1 VKSKKRI
8 LIAPL
13 NWGIGHATRCIPIIE
28 NLIKNNF
35 EVLIATSGRPL
46 QLLQEEFPHVEFIEF
61 KDYNINYSSYLPM
74 SINILI
80 QIPRLILA
88 IKKEQ
93 KILNKIIKSQKIDGV
108 ISDNRYGLHAKNLT
122 CVFIT
127 HQLQIKSPI
136 FQTIIQKINYNF
148 ISKFKECWII
158 DDESI
163 NLAGS
168 LSKPKYLPQ
177 KSKYIGTLSR
187 FKKIK
192 SVKKYKLIAIV
203 SGPEPQRSI
212 FEKKLIKEMQ
222 KSKEKMLIVLGK
234 PESYE
239 SKKINNLT
247 IKSFLN
253 SNELNIAIQSS
264 DLVISRSGYSTIM
277 DLQKLEKKAVFI
289 PTPGQTE
296 QEFLAHYLKKKKICY
311 STHQNDIDLNKIFI
325 KSEDYSGFS
334 KSEKS
339 TKIKWKDLFSL
350 FQNK

>member
-1 VKSKKRI
+1 MKSKKRI

-28 NLIKNNF
+28 NLTKNNF

-46 QLLQEEFPHVEFIEF
+46 QLLQEEFPHIESVEF
-61 KDYNINYSSYLPM
+61 KDYSINYSNYLPM

-80 QIPRLILA
+80 QIPKLFLA
-88 IKKEQ
+88 IKKEH
-93 KILNKIIKSQKIDGV
+93 KVLNKIIKSQKIDGV
-108 ISDNRYGLHAKNLT
+108 ISDNRYGLYTKKVP
-122 CVFIT
+122 CIFVT

-136 FQTIIQKINYNF
+136 LQTIIQKINYKF

-158 DDESI
+158 DDESN

-168 LSKPKYLPQ
+168 LSKPKYIPK
-177 KSKYIGTLSR
+177 KSKYIGILSR
-187 FKKIK
+187 FKKLKIL
-192 SVKKYKLIAIV
+192 KKYKLIAIV
-203 SGPEPQRSI
+203 SGPEPQRTI
-212 FEKKLIKEMQ
+212 FEKKLIEVMQ

-239 SKKINNLT
+239 TKKINNLT

-264 DLVISRSGYSTIM
+264 ELIISRSGYSTIM
-277 DLQKLEKKAVFI
+277 DLQKLEKKAVFV

-296 QEFLAHYLKKKKICY
+296 QEFLANYLKEKKICY
-311 STHQNDIDLNKIFI
+311 SMNQNDIDLEQLFK

-334 KSEKS
+334 NSKKSDN
-339 TKIKWKDLFSL
+339 IKWEDLFSL
-350 FQNK
+350 F

>member
-1 VKSKKRI
+1 MKSKKRI

-28 NLIKNNF
+28 NLIKNDF

-46 QLLQEEFPHVEFIEF
+46 QLLQEEFPHIESIKF

-74 SINILI
+74 SLNILF
-80 QIPRLILA
+80 QIPKLFLA

-108 ISDNRYGLHAKNLT
+108 ISDNRYGLYIKNVP

-136 FQTIIQKINYNF
+136 LQTIIQKINYKL

-168 LSKPKYLPQ
+168 LSKPKSLPQ

-192 SVKKYKLIAIV
+192 SVKKYKLVAIV
-203 SGPEPQRSI
+203 SGPEPQRTI
-212 FEKKLIKEMQ
+212 FENKLMKEMQ
-222 KSKEKMLIVLGK
+222 KSKEKMLLVLGK
-234 PESYE
+234 PESNE

-247 IKSFLN
+247 VKSFLN
-253 SNELNIAIQSS
+253 SNDLNIAIQSS
-264 DLVISRSGYSTIM
+264 DLIISRSGYSTIM
-277 DLQKLEKKAVFI
+277 DLQKLEKKAVFV

-296 QEFLAHYLKKKKICY
+296 QEFLANYLKEKKICY
-311 STHQNDIDLNKIFI
+311 SIHQNDIDLDKIFK
-325 KSEDYSGFS
+325 KSEEYSGFS
-334 KSEKS
+334 NSKKSD
-339 TKIKWKDLFSL
+339 KIKWEELFSL
-350 FQNK
+350 F